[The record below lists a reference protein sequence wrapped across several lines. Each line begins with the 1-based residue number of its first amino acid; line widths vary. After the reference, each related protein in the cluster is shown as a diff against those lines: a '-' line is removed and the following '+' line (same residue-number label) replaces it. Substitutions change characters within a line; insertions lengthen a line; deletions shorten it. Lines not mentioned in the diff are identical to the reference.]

1 MKWLKRLLETKRE
14 TETKPN
20 ANEETRKEALR
31 IEQLEARLAPNAIWG
46 E

>member
-1 MKWLKRLLETKRE
+1 MKWFKKLLEPKRE
-14 TETKPN
+14 TETKQN
-20 ANEETRKEALR
+20 TNDETRKEALR